1 MIPFFEQP
9 VLRLGP
15 VSIYAFGVLLA
26 SAMLIGLHLAQRR
39 ARRQGL
45 DPDITSDMF
54 VWALPFGLAGAHL
67 YAVFAYF
74 PSRLAEDPWLLLRFW
89 EELSSFGGMAGGL
102 LGILV
107 YFRWRRPELS
117 PSRRW
122 AQLDVVAFV
131 LPVSWAVGRFGC
143 FFAHD
148 HPGGV
153 TTFFL
158 GRSLNDPA
166 ARGFIAQIYA
176 AAGRAAELPI
186 PSELVEMAFHDLGW
200 YEFLYLLF
208 IVVPIFLWLDRKPR
222 PRRFWVAAFLLLY
235 TPVRFA
241 FDFLRVSDARY
252 AGLTPGQYA
261 ALAGFVAG
269 LGLLASMRRV
279 CSLRSG

>member
-15 VSIYAFGVLLA
+15 VSIHAFGVLVA
-26 SAMLIGLHLAQRR
+26 AAMLIGLHLAQRR

-45 DPDITSDMF
+45 DPDITSDML

-67 YAVFAYF
+67 YAVFAYL
-74 PSRLAEDPWLLLRFW
+74 PSRLAEDPWLLLPFW
-89 EELSSFGGMAGGL
+89 EELSSFGGMVGGL
-102 LGILV
+102 LGIWV
-107 YFRWRRPELS
+107 YFRWRRRGLS
-117 PSRRW
+117 PSVGW

-131 LPVSWAVGRFGC
+131 LPVSWAVGRLGC

-148 HPGGV
+148 HPGHV

-176 AAGRAAELPI
+176 AAGRGDDLPV
-186 PSELVEMAFHDLGW
+186 PSQLAEMAFHDLGW
-200 YEFLYLLF
+200 YEFLYLLL
-208 IVVPIFLWLDRKPR
+208 VVAPAFFWLDRKPR
-222 PRRFWVAAFLLLY
+222 PRRFWVATFSLLY
-235 TPVRFA
+235 TPVRFG

-261 ALAGFVAG
+261 ALGGLVAG
-269 LGLLASMRRV
+269 LGLLKSANRV
-279 CSLRSG
+279 CSCRSA